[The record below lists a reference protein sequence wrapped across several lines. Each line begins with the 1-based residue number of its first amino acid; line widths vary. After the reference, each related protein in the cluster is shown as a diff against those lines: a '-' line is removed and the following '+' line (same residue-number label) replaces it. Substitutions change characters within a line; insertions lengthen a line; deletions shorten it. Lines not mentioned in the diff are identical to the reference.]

1 MADAACR
8 CGTRAE
14 CARVDSEALIDA
26 DGAYCHYGCK
36 KGRQDGEEYWSMI
49 RDTSNGDR
57 CRSGGRGRVRLST
70 RAANRQEVILTQE
83 QKAIRAKVGILE
95 LARQFGNVSQACRVM
110 GYSRDSFYRFKEP
123 NRVDPQVE
131 AAVVDLALELP
142 AYGQIHIANEIRK
155 RHALSV
161 SP

>member
-57 CRSGGRGRVRLST
+57 CRSGGRGRWLLAPYQNSDRLST

-95 LARQFGNVSQACRVM
+95 LARQFGNELSHHRPII
-110 GYSRDSFYRFKEP
+110 K